1 MTRRR
6 LIAIIPVALCA
17 VTLSLGVVFLRDVLA
32 TTGNNIYT
40 DLALFNRVL
49 NLVQTYYVEE
59 MPSDSLIQGAIVGM
73 LEQLDPHSN
82 YIPPDRFT
90 QMEERNRGS
99 YSGVGISF
107 AIIKG
112 WLTVVSPLEGGPSEK
127 LGIRPGDIITHIE
140 GESAFGIKENEVFDK
155 LRGPR
160 GTTVKVTIRRGHEAE
175 PIEYDIVRDEILIE
189 SVGYAFMLTP
199 EVGYIRMSRFSAQT
213 SDELEEAMQRLEGL
227 GMQGL
232 VLDLRGNSGGYL
244 NQAVEVADKFLD
256 AGKMIVYTK
265 GRIAGSS
272 EEYFA
277 TEATHAPYPLVV
289 LIDRGSASA
298 SEIVSGAVQDWDR
311 GLVAGTP
318 SFGKG
323 LVQRQYPLPNGGA
336 VLLTVA
342 RYYTASGR
350 LIQRP
355 YEAGD
360 REAYYEHAG
369 DGGGPAA
376 GDSLAADAEADS
388 TAERPVYH
396 TLVQGRP
403 VYGGGG
409 ITPDVEV
416 RERLMLSQLG
426 ARLSNGRKFF
436 EYVNSAVAEN
446 TVRWDGSFEDFL
458 KDFTVQDAV
467 LDDFQTFLQED
478 KYEFQPDSLQANK
491 EEMRRW
497 LRSEIA
503 QHYWGDD
510 ARYQVLI
517 SDDPATQRAVELMPQ
532 AAAILAETRRIEQ
545 QRAQNNN

>member
-6 LIAIIPVALCA
+6 LIVIVPLALFV
-17 VTLSLGVVFLRDVLA
+17 VTLSLGGVFLRDVLA
-32 TTGNNIYT
+32 TTGNIYT
-40 DLALFNRVL
+40 DIALFNRVL

-59 MPSDSLIQGAIVGM
+59 TPSDSLIQGAIVGM

-127 LGIRPGDIITHIE
+127 LGIRPGDVITHIE
-140 GESAFGIKENEVFDK
+140 GESAYDIKENEVFEK

-160 GTTVKVTIRRGHEAE
+160 GTTVNVRIRRGHEPE
-175 PIEYDIVRDEILIE
+175 PLEYDIVRDEILIE
-189 SVGYAFMLTP
+189 SVGYAFMLAP

-213 SDELEEAMQRLEGL
+213 SEELEEAMQRLESQ

-244 NQAVEVADKFLD
+244 NQAVEVADKFID
-256 AGKMIVYTK
+256 SGKMIVYTK
-265 GRIAGSS
+265 GRIVGSS
-272 EEYFA
+272 EEYYA
-277 TEATHAPYPLVV
+277 TDGTHAPYPLVV

-360 REAYYEHAG
+360 REGYYEHAG
-369 DGGGPAA
+369 DAGGPAPE
-376 GDSLAADAEADS
+376 DSALADADRDS
-388 TAERPVYH
+388 TAERPVYR
-396 TLVQGRP
+396 TLIQGRP

-416 RERLMLSQLG
+416 ADRMTVSRLG
-426 ARLSNGRKFF
+426 ARLSNNRKFF
-436 EYVNSAVAEN
+436 EFVNVAVAEN
-446 TVRWDGSFEDFL
+446 EVSWDGSFEDFL
-458 KDFTVQDAV
+458 KGYTVSDP
-467 LDDFQTFLQED
+467 LIDHFQGWLQED
-478 KYEFQPDSLQANK
+478 GYEFEPDSLQAHK
-491 EEMRRW
+491 DEVRRW
-497 LRSEIA
+497 MRSEIA

-517 SDDPATQRAVELMPQ
+517 SEDPAVQRAIELMPQ
-532 AAAILAETRRIEQ
+532 AAAILSETRRIEQ
-545 QRAQNNN
+545 QRVQNN

>member
-6 LIAIIPVALCA
+6 LIVIVPIALFA

-32 TTGNNIYT
+32 TTGNIYT
-40 DLALFNRVL
+40 DIALFNKVL

-59 MPSDSLIQGAIVGM
+59 VPSDSLIQGAIVGM

-127 LGIRPGDIITHIE
+127 LGIRPGDVITHIE
-140 GESAFGIKENEVFDK
+140 GESAYDIKENEVFEK

-160 GTTVKVTIRRGHEAE
+160 GTTVHVTIRRGQEPA

-213 SDELEEAMQRLEGL
+213 SDELEEALQKLEGQ
-227 GMQGL
+227 GMHGL
-232 VLDLRGNSGGYL
+232 LLDLRGNSGGYL

-265 GRIAGSS
+265 GRIVGSS
-272 EEYFA
+272 EEYYA
-277 TEATHAPYPLVV
+277 TESTHAPFPLVV

-311 GLVAGTP
+311 GLVVGTP

-323 LVQRQYPLPNGGA
+323 LVQRQYQLPNGGA
-336 VLLTVA
+336 ILLTVA

-355 YEAGD
+355 YEAGE
-360 REAYYEHAG
+360 RETYYEHAG
-369 DGGGPAA
+369 EGSGPA
-376 GDSLAADAEADS
+376 SADS
-388 TAERPVYH
+388 GQVVAANDSTGERPVYH

-403 VYGGGG
+403 VFGGGG
-409 ITPDVEV
+409 ITPDVEITA
-416 RERLMLSQLG
+416 RFPISQLG
-426 ARLSNGRKFF
+426 ARLSGGRKFF
-436 EYVNSAVAEN
+436 EFVNSAVAEN
-446 TVRWDGSFEDFL
+446 KVRWDGSFEDFL
-458 KDFTVQDAV
+458 QRYTVSDELVNDFEAWLKADSY
-467 LDDFQTFLQED
+467 TFV
-478 KYEFQPDSLQANK
+478 PDSL
-491 EEMRRW
+491 ETHRDEMRRW
-497 LRSEIA
+497 LRSEVA

-517 SDDPATQRAVELMPQ
+517 SQDPEVQRAIELMPQ
-532 AAAILAETRRIEQ
+532 AVALLNETRRIEQ
-545 QRAQNNN
+545 QRAQNN

>member
-6 LIAIIPVALCA
+6 LIVVVPLALFG
-17 VTLSLGVVFLRDVLA
+17 VTLTLGGVFLRDVLA
-32 TTGNNIYT
+32 TTGNIYT
-40 DLALFNRVL
+40 DIALFNRVL
-49 NLVQTYYVEE
+49 TLVQTYYVEE
-59 MPSDSLIQGAIVGM
+59 TPSDSLIQGAIVGM

-82 YIPPDRFT
+82 YIPPERFT

-140 GESAFGIKENEVFDK
+140 GESAYDIKENEVFEK

-160 GTTVKVTIRRGHEAE
+160 GTTVHVRIRRGQQPE
-175 PIEYDIVRDEILIE
+175 PLEYDIVRDEILIE

-213 SDELEEAMQRLEGL
+213 SEELEEAMQRLEGQ

-244 NQAVEVADKFLD
+244 NQAVEVADKFID
-256 AGKMIVYTK
+256 SGKMIVYTK
-265 GRIAGSS
+265 GRIVGSS
-272 EEYFA
+272 EEYYA
-277 TEATHAPYPLVV
+277 TEGTHAPYPLVV

-360 REAYYEHAG
+360 RDAYYEHAG
-369 DGGGPAA
+369 EGLGLPPS
-376 GDSLAADAEADS
+376 DSLQADADPDS
-388 TAERPVYH
+388 VAERPVYR
-396 TLVQGRP
+396 TLIQGRP

-409 ITPDVEV
+409 ITPDVQV
-416 RERLMLSQLG
+416 AERLPVSQLG

-436 EYVNSAVAEN
+436 EFVNTAVAEN
-446 TVRWDGSFEDFL
+446 QVRWDGSFEDFL
-458 KDFTVQDAV
+458 AGYEVSDAL
-467 LDDFQTFLQED
+467 LDRFQGWLQED
-478 KYEFQPDSLQANK
+478 GFQFQPDSLRARK
-491 EEMRRW
+491 DEMRRW
-497 LRSEIA
+497 MRSEIA

-517 SDDPATQRAVELMPQ
+517 SEDPTVQRAIQLMPQ
-532 AAAILAETRRIEQ
+532 AAAILSETRRIEQ
-545 QRAQNNN
+545 QRVQNN